1 MNDPL
6 RPFRKSF
13 RAWKNLRRL
22 EREAADYRSRFRR
35 NGLAVPGDRA
45 ISLAIRSKFPDL
57 KPVPKGGYHMIA
69 VYPNYNWEN
78 ESLLPALAKFG
89 SVRHYD
95 WTGKYDHGSKTWDE
109 SLKPRM
115 NRDLVEFVR
124 SCAER
129 EPVHFLFAYVSGG
142 LVSPGTVEE
151 LSALRIPMVNL
162 ALNDKEAFVGK
173 IRNGLATGSRDICRH
188 FDLCWTSTRDALEKY
203 CVEGAFPIYL
213 PEGANPEVHRPY
225 DVEKT
230 FDVTFVGQ
238 RYGNRPAVIEA
249 LVSAGIRVE
258 AFGPGWP
265 NGPLA
270 TDEMVKMYSRSRIS
284 LGFGGVVGHK
294 DTYHLKGRDFEVP
307 MSGGLYLTEQH
318 EELESVYEVG
328 KEIVTYSGID
338 DLISKI
344 RWLLSHPEEAERI
357 RMAGRDRSLREHTW
371 EMRFEKIF
379 GLLGLVE

>member
-1 MNDPL
+1 MGWFKD
-6 RPFRKSF
+6 FRKQVRSH
-13 RAWKNLRRL
+13 KNLSRLKEEQERYHSEFLSRVLSLPGDEEIRR
-22 EREAADYRSRFRR
+22 RFRDKYPR
-35 NGLAVPGDRA
+35 LAPK
-45 ISLAIRSKFPDL
+45 SKGEL
-57 KPVPKGGYHMIA
+57 NILTIYHS
-69 VYPNYNWEN
+69 YNWEGA
-78 ESLLPALAKFG
+78 SLKPSLEKFG

-95 WTGKYDHGSKTWDE
+95 WVVKFNHRSTAWNK
-109 SLKPRM
+109 SLKFKM
-115 NRDLVEFVR
+115 NEDIVR
-124 SCAER
+124 SAVKWHGER
-129 EPVHFLFAYVSGG
+129 PFDAIFCYLSGE
-142 LVSPGTVEE
+142 LASPGMLVKLGE
-151 LSALRIPMVNL
+151 LRIPTVNL
-162 ALNDKEAFVGK
+162 SLNDKECFVGK
-173 IRNGLATGSRDICRH
+173 SRFGEVIGMRDICMH

-203 CVEGAFPIYL
+203 CVEGALPIYL

-238 RYGNRPAVIEA
+238 RYDNRPAVIEA
-249 LVSAGIRVE
+249 LTSAGIRVE

-265 NGPLA
+265 NGLLS
-270 TDEMVKMYSRSRIS
+270 TEEMVKMYSRSRIS

-338 DLISKI
+338 DLVSKI
-344 RWLLSHPEEAERI
+344 RWLLSHPEESERI
-357 RMAGRDRSLREHTW
+357 RIAGRERSLREHTW

>member
-6 RPFRKSF
+6 KPLRKSF
-13 RAWKNLRRL
+13 RAWRNLRRL
-22 EREAADYRSRFRR
+22 EREEAYYRTLFRR
-35 NGLAVPGDRA
+35 RGLSIPDDCAVSR
-45 ISLAIRSKFPDL
+45 AIRSKYPDM
-57 KPVPKGGYHMIA
+57 KPVPKGGFNSIA
-69 VYPNYNWEN
+69 VYHNYNWEN
-78 ESLLPALAKFG
+78 ESLRPALAKFG
-89 SVRHYD
+89 RVHHYD
-95 WTGKYDHGSKTWDE
+95 WGEKFDHGAKEWNT
-109 SLKPRM
+109 SLKAEM

-124 SCAER
+124 RRVR
-129 EPVHFLFAYVSGG
+129 EAPVHFLFAYISGG
-142 LVSPGTVEE
+142 LVSPAIVEE
-151 LSALRIPMVNL
+151 LSVLRIPMVNL

-173 IRNGLATGSRDICRH
+173 IRSGQATGARDICRH

-203 CVEGAFPIYL
+203 CVEGALPVYL

-238 RYGNRPAVIEA
+238 RYGNRPAVIDA
-249 LVSAGIRVE
+249 LKSAGIRVE

-265 NGPLA
+265 NGPLP
-270 TDEMVKMYSRSRIS
+270 TGEMVKMYSRSRIN

-338 DLISKI
+338 DLIARI
-344 RWLLSHPEEAERI
+344 RWLLSNPEEAERI
-357 RMAGRDRSLREHTW
+357 RRAGRERSLREHTW